1 MTLKVLLVDDEA
13 LARARLRTLL
23 AECEAP
29 AAVPAGEAANA
40 AQAMELLLRQPVDAV
55 LLDVHMP
62 GADGLALAQ
71 ALRDLPHPP
80 AVVFVTAH
88 AEHAVAAFELEA
100 VDYLTKPVRRERLE
114 AALQKVQRAMLA
126 RGEAPAAAPQV
137 LLIHDRGRTERVP
150 IDEVLYFKAELKY
163 VTPRAAGPGA
173 PRRPG
178 GRRRLGGAAH
188 RRRRRRR
195 GLAAA
200 ARRGARG
207 AGDVSAGTAGTTQ
220 GSPMR
225 EPGDVAKPAAAP
237 LPADPEDPSH
247 ALLHVPV
254 NVRSMSL
261 GVLAV
266 LASLAILHWA
276 AAFFIPV
283 MVGFLFSYALSPIVD
298 WAERWRIPRAVGA
311 AVLILGILGG
321 TGASLYSFSD
331 DANELIGSVP
341 QAARKLRDSLK
352 SHNGRDDT
360 TLGSVQKAAAQLEQ
374 AAKEASPATPPTRG
388 VQRVVIEKPAFDL
401 RDYLWSG
408 TLGLASFI
416 GQVTV
421 VTFLTYFLLLSG
433 DTFRRKLVKIIG
445 RTLSEKKITVQA
457 LDEIHGQIQ
466 RYMLVQLFASVLVGV
481 TTALAFWALGLKH
494 AAVWGF
500 AAAILNLV
508 PYIGS
513 VMVTGA
519 AGLIAF
525 VQFGSINMA
534 LAVAGV
540 SLLINTIEGNLLV
553 PWLTSRAGRMNPVAV
568 FIGVLGW
575 GWLWG
580 VWGLLLGIPI
590 LMGVK
595 AVCDRVDDLKPIG
608 ELLGT

>member
-1 MTLKVLLVDDEA
+1 M
-13 LARARLRTLL
+13 
-23 AECEAP
+23 
-29 AAVPAGEAANA
+29 
-40 AQAMELLLRQPVDAV
+40 Q
-55 LLDVHMP
+55 
-62 GADGLALAQ
+62 
-71 ALRDLPHPP
+71 
-80 AVVFVTAH
+80 
-88 AEHAVAAFELEA
+88 
-100 VDYLTKPVRRERLE
+100 
-114 AALQKVQRAMLA
+114 
-126 RGEAPAAAPQV
+126 
-137 LLIHDRGRTERVP
+137 
-150 IDEVLYFKAELKY
+150 
-163 VTPRAAGPGA
+163 
-173 PRRPG
+173 
-178 GRRRLGGAAH
+178 
-188 RRRRRRR
+188 
-195 GLAAA
+195 
-200 ARRGARG
+200 
-207 AGDVSAGTAGTTQ
+207 
-220 GSPMR
+220 
-225 EPGDVAKPAAAP
+225 EPGDEDEPAKAP

-261 GVLAV
+261 VVLAI

-298 WAERWRIPRAVGA
+298 WLQRWRIPRAVSA

-321 TGASLYSFSD
+321 AGASLYSFSD
-331 DANELIGSVP
+331 DANELIASLP

-352 SHNGRDDT
+352 SHDGRQES
-360 TLGSVQKAAAQLEQ
+360 TLGTVQKAAAQLEQ
-374 AAKEASPATPPTRG
+374 AAKEASPANPPARG

-433 DTFRRKLVKIIG
+433 DTFRRKLVKITG
-445 RTLSEKKITVQA
+445 RSLSDKKITVQA

-466 RYMLVQLFASVLVGV
+466 RYLLVQLFASVLVGV

-519 AGLIAF
+519 AGLVAF
-525 VQFGSINMA
+525 LQFGSVNMA

-540 SLLINTIEGNLLV
+540 SLLINTFEGNLLV

-590 LMGVK
+590 MMVVK
-595 AVCDRVDDLKPIG
+595 AVCDRVDDLKPVG
-608 ELLGT
+608 EMLGT